1 MAWYHQM
8 QSDPR
13 YGQYVRLATGRPPWV
28 LKATAVVAVVTFAIP
43 LVALA
48 LLLLAALAV
57 TGVAWVIF
65 SFIGRVLDAVT
76 GKTVSS
82 AEDLAPHPPADEGR
96 ENVRVVER

>member
-1 MAWYHQM
+1 MAWYHDM

-13 YGQYVRLATGRPPWV
+13 FGHYVRLGTGRPPWV
-28 LKATAVVAVVTFAIP
+28 LKATAVVALVTFAIP

-57 TGVAWVIF
+57 TAVAWVVF
-65 SFIGRVLDAVT
+65 SFIGRVLDALT
-76 GKTVSS
+76 GKTVDR
-82 AEDLAPHPPADEGR
+82 ADLSPQPPVDDLR

>member
-1 MAWYHQM
+1 MAWYNDM
-8 QSDPR
+8 QADPR

-28 LKATAVVAVVTFAIP
+28 LKATAVVAIVTFAIP

-57 TGVAWVIF
+57 TAVAWVIF
-65 SFIGRVLDAVT
+65 SFFGKLIDTLT
-76 GKTVSS
+76 GKTVSP
-82 AEDLAPHPPADEGR
+82 EDLAQHTPADDGR

>member
-1 MAWYHQM
+1 MAWYHDM

-28 LKATAVVAVVTFAIP
+28 LKATAVVAIVTFAIP

-57 TGVAWVIF
+57 TAVAWVIF
-65 SFIGRVLDAVT
+65 SFIGRVLDALT
-76 GKTVSS
+76 GKTVN
-82 AEDLAPHPPADEGR
+82 ADTLTDPPTPSDGR
-96 ENVRVVER
+96 ENVRVVDR

>member
-1 MAWYHQM
+1 MAWYRNI

-28 LKATAVVAVVTFAIP
+28 LKATGAVALVTFAIP

-57 TGVAWVIF
+57 TAVAWVVF
-65 SFIGRVLDAVT
+65 SFIGRVLDAITGQGVT
-76 GKTVSS
+76 SPGST
-82 AEDLAPHPPADEGR
+82 PPTDDPR
-96 ENVRVVER
+96 ENVRVVDR

>member
-1 MAWYHQM
+1 MAWYRDM

-13 YGQYVRLATGRPPWV
+13 YGHYVRLATGRPPWV

-43 LVALA
+43 LIALA

-57 TGVAWVIF
+57 TAVAWVIF
-65 SFIGRVLDAVT
+65 SFFGKLIDALT
-76 GKTVSS
+76 GKTVTP
-82 AEDLAPHPPADEGR
+82 EDLAPRPAPDDGR

>member
-1 MAWYHQM
+1 MAWYHDM

-57 TGVAWVIF
+57 TAVAWVIF
-65 SFIGRVLDAVT
+65 SFIGRVLDALT
-76 GKTVSS
+76 GKTVDPDALS
-82 AEDLAPHPPADEGR
+82 PTPPGDDGR